1 MAASPPGVEEGDFEL
16 IEAAVRETARG
27 RWFLDEFARRM
38 RSAEIAELIRAI
50 DRLDGRAASRQ
61 PEDETA
67 REHIHRVMALLAPLI
82 DYLDARAEGAAGLGA
97 PPEIASGDEAALRAL
112 LALDALSVADK
123 LKLFR

>member
-1 MAASPPGVEEGDFEL
+1 VADAPREIEEGDFEL

-27 RWFLDEFARRM
+27 RWFLDEFVRRM

-50 DRLDGRAASRQ
+50 DRLDGRASARQ
-61 PEDETA
+61 GEDEEA
-67 REHIHRVMALLAPLI
+67 REQIRRIVDFLAPLL
-82 DYLDARAEGAAGLGA
+82 DYLETRQGSDPEPLGSAAE
-97 PPEIASGDEAALRAL
+97 PEALQAL